1 MSLLKINNI
10 HKTYIDGTNT
20 LEVLDDVSM
29 SMDSNEIVLI
39 MGPSGSGK
47 TTLLNIISMIE
58 KATNGNLEIDGEII
72 NHKKIAIIDKIRSEI
87 LGVLFESKNL
97 LTEFTVLENLIIP
110 YKLNNIIDHHDP
122 MKLLDDFDLLD
133 KVSYY
138 PHQLSAG
145 ESQRISL
152 LRAII
157 NKPKLIVADEP
168 TANLDEKNLYRIID
182 FIKKIKVNYGSSFI
196 LATHDERLC
205 DVADRILYLD
215 NGKLLERKN
224 K

>member
-1 MSLLKINNI
+1 M
-10 HKTYIDGTNT
+10 
-20 LEVLDDVSM
+20 
-29 SMDSNEIVLI
+29 
-39 MGPSGSGK
+39 
-47 TTLLNIISMIE
+47 
-58 KATNGNLEIDGEII
+58 
-72 NHKKIAIIDKIRSEI
+72 
-87 LGVLFESKNL
+87 
-97 LTEFTVLENLIIP
+97 
-110 YKLNNIIDHHDP
+110 
-122 MKLLDDFDLLD
+122 
-133 KVSYY
+133 
-138 PHQLSAG
+138 
-145 ESQRISL
+145 
-152 LRAII
+152 

>member
-1 MSLLKINNI
+1 MSLLRIKNI
-10 HKTYIDGTNT
+10 HKTYLDGTDT
-20 LEVLDDVSM
+20 LEVLKDISI
-29 SMDSNEIVLI
+29 SANSNEIVLI

-58 KATNGNLEIDGEII
+58 KASNGNLEIDGEII
-72 NHKKIAIIDKIRSEI
+72 NHKDIALIDKVRSEVM
-87 LGVLFESKNL
+87 GVLFESKNL

-122 MKLLDDFDLLD
+122 MELLDDFELLD
-133 KVSYY
+133 KASYY

-157 NKPKLIVADEP
+157 NKP
-168 TANLDEKNLYRIID
+168 
-182 FIKKIKVNYGSSFI
+182 
-196 LATHDERLC
+196 
-205 DVADRILYLD
+205 
-215 NGKLLERKN
+215 
-224 K
+224 

>member
-1 MSLLKINNI
+1 MTLLKISNI

-58 KATNGNLEIDGEII
+58 KVTNGNLEIDGEII

-122 MKLLDDFDLLD
+122 MKLLDDFELLD
-133 KVSYY
+133 KASYY

-145 ESQRISL
+145 ESQRI
-152 LRAII
+152 
-157 NKPKLIVADEP
+157 
-168 TANLDEKNLYRIID
+168 
-182 FIKKIKVNYGSSFI
+182 
-196 LATHDERLC
+196 
-205 DVADRILYLD
+205 
-215 NGKLLERKN
+215 
-224 K
+224 